1 MNNLL
6 AILIVTTQI
15 KKFSIISSPITL
27 YYLLILDFVPFWDEM
42 SLIDNNCWIL
52 EPIRPT
58 KTDFYRR
65 INLNVNNV
73 SMNIKVDPRNPREIP
88 GW

>member
-1 MNNLL
+1 M
-6 AILIVTTQI
+6 
-15 KKFSIISSPITL
+15 
-27 YYLLILDFVPFWDEM
+27 PFWDEM

-52 EPIRPT
+52 EPIEPK

-73 SMNIKVDPRNPREIP
+73 SMNIKVDPRNPKEIP
-88 GW
+88 GCYFILLISYWFSFSNFLPFLFE